1 MQGGVG
7 RIPGAVELSE
17 WVRRRRARL
26 MGRVAC
32 CEQVGL
38 KKGPWTPD
46 EDAKL
51 VAYIQRRGHG
61 SWRALPKRAGM
72 SSVSSTLIIIFVNLR
87 LSLVSN

>member
-1 MQGGVG
+1 
-7 RIPGAVELSE
+7 
-17 WVRRRRARL
+17 

-32 CEQVGL
+32 CDQVGL

-72 SSVSSTLIIIFVNLR
+72 SSYSSTNESALHTL
-87 LSLVSN
+87 LSKDLFLCMEISVRGDFGQTRFPC